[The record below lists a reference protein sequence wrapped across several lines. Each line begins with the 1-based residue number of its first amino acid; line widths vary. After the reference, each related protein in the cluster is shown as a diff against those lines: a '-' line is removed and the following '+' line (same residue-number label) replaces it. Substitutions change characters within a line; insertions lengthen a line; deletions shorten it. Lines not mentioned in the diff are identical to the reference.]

1 MCSEQLRDL
10 SFINWTLEEE
20 DRLNQSITASQE
32 GREEEEFASNQENAF
47 DAFAVPEPLD
57 DFQGAEGM
65 VDHDMEDFDELA
77 EVSER
82 AQGHGAAR
90 EAPGFTANLQVQSLR
105 MESMTHNDKLKI
117 HSFPKKM
124 LSSYFAQM
132 STADML
138 SILTTAPLE
147 YSYFDHGKLGAWAG
161 PKHWKFKALAR

>member
-32 GREEEEFASNQENAF
+32 GRDQEEFTNNQENAF
-47 DAFAVPEPLD
+47 DAFAVPEPVD

-90 EAPGFTANLQVQSLR
+90 EAPGFTANLQVQC
-105 MESMTHNDKLKI
+105 
-117 HSFPKKM
+117 
-124 LSSYFAQM
+124 
-132 STADML
+132 
-138 SILTTAPLE
+138 
-147 YSYFDHGKLGAWAG
+147 LGMG
-161 PKHWKFKALAR
+161 LMI

>member
-32 GREEEEFASNQENAF
+32 GRDQEEFTSNQENAF
-47 DAFAVPEPLD
+47 DAFAVPEPVD

-90 EAPGFTANLQVQSLR
+90 EAPGFTANLQVQCF
-105 MESMTHNDKLKI
+105 EN
-117 HSFPKKM
+117 
-124 LSSYFAQM
+124 
-132 STADML
+132 
-138 SILTTAPLE
+138 
-147 YSYFDHGKLGAWAG
+147 GAHD
-161 PKHWKFKALAR
+161 PNKSVKDS

>member
-32 GREEEEFASNQENAF
+32 GREQEELTSNQENAF
-47 DAFAVPEPLD
+47 DAFAVPEPVD

-90 EAPGFTANLQVQSLR
+90 EAPGFTANLQVHYLGSIHTQSDQLR
-105 MESMTHNDKLKI
+105 T
-117 HSFPKKM
+117 PCY
-124 LSSYFAQM
+124 SSEIC
-132 STADML
+132 
-138 SILTTAPLE
+138 ILT
-147 YSYFDHGKLGAWAG
+147 
-161 PKHWKFKALAR
+161 